1 MRREIAGSG
10 NPSIRRLRGLR
21 DAGRRRELGLFLVEG
36 PLVIAEALRG
46 GNLPQTAVCGL
57 DRAREHEA
65 LLGELERRGCE
76 LILVPPALLAMLS
89 DTRTPQGV
97 VAAYRWTPR
106 PFAAGDIPGRGIF
119 VLLDRLRDPGNMG
132 AILRTADAAGAAGA
146 VVSPGCVDV
155 TNPKVV
161 RSAMGSLFRVP
172 VYAADPVEAVGLL
185 RAAGWRTLCGHMDG
199 NDFFERGDD
208 GGRAALVIGNE
219 AAGAS
224 DPVASACDERVRLP
238 MPGGAPSLNAA
249 VAAGV
254 MLYDLMRRHA
264 GPSP

>member
-1 MRREIAGSG
+1 MRREITSSE
-10 NPSIRRLRGLR
+10 NPAIRRLRSLR
-21 DAGRRRELGLFLVEG
+21 DAGNRRELGLFLVEG
-36 PLVIAEALRG
+36 PLVIAEALQG
-46 GNLPQTAVCGL
+46 GNVPQTIVCAL

-65 LLGELERRGCE
+65 LLSESEIRGCE
-76 LILVPPALLAMLS
+76 LILVPASLLATLS

-97 VAAYRWTPR
+97 VAAFRWMPR
-106 PFAAGDIPGRGIF
+106 PFAAGDIPGLGIF
-119 VLLDRLRDPGNMG
+119 VLLDRLQDPGNMG
-132 AILRTADAAGAAGA
+132 TILRTADAVGAAGGG
-146 VVSPGCVDV
+146 VSPGCGDG

-172 VYAADPVEAVGLL
+172 VYTGELVEAIGFL
-185 RAAGWRTLCGHMDG
+185 RKSGWRTLCGHMDG
-199 NDFFERGDD
+199 EDFFGRGDD
-208 GGRAALVIGNE
+208 GGRTAIVIGNE

-224 DPVASACDERVRLP
+224 EPVASACDERVRLP

-264 GPSP
+264 GTSS